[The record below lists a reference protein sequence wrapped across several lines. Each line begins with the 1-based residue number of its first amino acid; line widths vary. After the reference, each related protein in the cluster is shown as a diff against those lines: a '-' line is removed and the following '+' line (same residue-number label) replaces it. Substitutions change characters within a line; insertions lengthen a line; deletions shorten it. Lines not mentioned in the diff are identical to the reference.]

1 MTLVNFIE
9 CFMPRAVNS
18 VGYSV
23 INYFRSFLLS
33 RFLFLSVETKMVLSC
48 WAWWWR
54 RKYPRAIFTLESQK
68 SLELWKWAE
77 RNEDIRNW
85 REEGVPN
92 FANFSKHV
100 FKLMLKARSLIGQ
113 NTSGYIL
120 VSWKCDLVS
129 FDHVIKSFGGWPG
142 SMVFLRIIIYGSRDF
157 WQCSHFIMMVTH
169 LSQFV

>member
-1 MTLVNFIE
+1 MLSLSLILSYKIFSNVFFVFSVNFWNLKKVQNLGNFQILAAKRVLMTLVNFIE

-54 RKYPRAIFTLESQK
+54 RKYPGAIFTLESQK

-85 REEGVPN
+85 MEEGIPI
-92 FANFSKHV
+92 FANNS
-100 FKLMLKARSLIGQ
+100 
-113 NTSGYIL
+113 IL
-120 VSWKCDLVS
+120 
-129 FDHVIKSFGGWPG
+129 
-142 SMVFLRIIIYGSRDF
+142 
-157 WQCSHFIMMVTH
+157 
-169 LSQFV
+169 

>member
-54 RKYPRAIFTLESQK
+54 RKYPQAIFTLESQK

-85 REEGVPN
+85 MEEGIPI
-92 FANFSKHV
+92 FANNPILQHPEPRCTVRTVRTKTTTDEISEISDWTRTDEI
-100 FKLMLKARSLIGQ
+100 FKILDQFGLNLSGLITWL
-113 NTSGYIL
+113 NPL
-120 VSWKCDLVS
+120 AVELAV
-129 FDHVIKSFGGWPG
+129 
-142 SMVFLRIIIYGSRDF
+142 
-157 WQCSHFIMMVTH
+157 
-169 LSQFV
+169 

>member
-1 MTLVNFIE
+1 MFFFVFSVNFLEFKKSSEFREFQILAAKRVLMTLVNFIE

-54 RKYPRAIFTLESQK
+54 RKYPQAIFTLESQK

-85 REEGVPN
+85 MEEGIPI
-92 FANFSKHV
+92 FANNS
-100 FKLMLKARSLIGQ
+100 
-113 NTSGYIL
+113 IL
-120 VSWKCDLVS
+120 Q
-129 FDHVIKSFGGWPG
+129 HP
-142 SMVFLRIIIYGSRDF
+142 
-157 WQCSHFIMMVTH
+157 
-169 LSQFV
+169 

>member
-1 MTLVNFIE
+1 MFFSYFLEFLEFKKSSELREFQILAAKRVLMTLVNLIE

-54 RKYPRAIFTLESQK
+54 RKYPQAIFTLESQK

-85 REEGVPN
+85 MEEGVLN
-92 FANFSKHV
+92 FANFITVRSM
-100 FKLMLKARSLIGQ
+100 FSNWCWKLGLWLVNIARALQ
-113 NTSGYIL
+113 VNMNL
-120 VSWKCDLVS
+120 
-129 FDHVIKSFGGWPG
+129 
-142 SMVFLRIIIYGSRDF
+142 
-157 WQCSHFIMMVTH
+157 
-169 LSQFV
+169 

>member
-1 MTLVNFIE
+1 MFSRFKIMLSLSLILSFKFFSNVFSYFLWISGIFKKSSEFREFQIIAAKHVLMTLVNFIE

-54 RKYPRAIFTLESQK
+54 RKYPQAIFTLESQK

-85 REEGVPN
+85 MEEGIPI
-92 FANFSKHV
+92 FANNS
-100 FKLMLKARSLIGQ
+100 
-113 NTSGYIL
+113 IL
-120 VSWKCDLVS
+120 
-129 FDHVIKSFGGWPG
+129 
-142 SMVFLRIIIYGSRDF
+142 
-157 WQCSHFIMMVTH
+157 
-169 LSQFV
+169 